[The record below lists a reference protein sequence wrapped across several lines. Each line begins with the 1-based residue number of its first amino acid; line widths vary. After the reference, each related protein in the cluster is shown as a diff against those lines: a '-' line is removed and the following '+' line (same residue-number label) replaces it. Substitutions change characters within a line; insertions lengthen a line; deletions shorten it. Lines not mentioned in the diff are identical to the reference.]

1 MTTTVAT
8 AATTLVS
15 RSTTA
20 TALARKHGHPRDA
33 AIEFHEDT
41 HSYFV
46 TAADGVKHK
55 AGLSVTGLIN
65 TVIRDPFN
73 APEVAA
79 KLAARPSRKYN
90 AGVGPDGRFLPLTAE
105 AILASWD
112 ARRDLG
118 TDLHGKI
125 ELYLNGTPEAELFG
139 GASDES
145 AVNFAEFR
153 QFKRWFEACGLEA
166 YRTEWVIYA
175 TVDDAGFRET
185 YADADADGDGDGDG
199 DGAAATATATA
210 ADHRPFIAGSVDFV
224 GRNPVTGNYVI
235 VDWKRCAH
243 GAAES
248 GFASSYGGAKMLPPA
263 DALEEC
269 KLSHWTIQVNVYRC
283 ILEACYG
290 ITVERMLMLALYP
303 GQEEAVEYEHARDD
317 SVAATLLRT
326 LRQKEAAAG
335 AAAVADP

>member
-1 MTTTVAT
+1 MTST
-8 AATTLVS
+8 ALIS

-20 TALARKHGHPRDA
+20 TALAREHGHARDA
-33 AIEFHEDT
+33 DVVFHEDT
-41 HSYFV
+41 HSYIV
-46 TAADGVKHK
+46 RGMCAP
-55 AGLSVTGLIN
+55 LSVTGLIN
-65 TVIRDPFN
+65 SVIAEPFD
-73 APEVAA
+73 AAGVAA

-90 AGVGPDGRFLPLTAE
+90 AGVGPDGRLLPLSAA

-139 GASDES
+139 GGGFVADAATETELP
-145 AVNFAEFR
+145 VNFAEFQ
-153 QFKRWFEACGLEA
+153 QFKRWFTACGLKA

-175 TVDDAGFRET
+175 MTDDAGFRKLVLGTLE
-185 YADADADGDGDGDG
+185 D
-199 DGAAATATATA
+199 AAAA
-210 ADHRPFIAGSVDFV
+210 AASAASKPFIAGSVDFV

-248 GFASSYGGAKMLPPA
+248 GFAASYGGVKMLPPA
-263 DALEEC
+263 DALDEC
-269 KLSHWTIQVNVYRC
+269 KLSHWAIQVNIYRC

-290 ITVERMLMLALYP
+290 ITVERMLMLVLYP
-303 GQEEAVEYEHARDD
+303 GQDEAVEYEHARDD
-317 SVAATLLRT
+317 TVAAALLRQQCS
-326 LRQKEAAAG
+326 RICGNSVPVPAH
-335 AAAVADP
+335 VRH

>member
-1 MTTTVAT
+1 MITT
-8 AATTLVS
+8 ATTLVS

-65 TVIRDPFN
+65 TVIRDPFD
-73 APEVAA
+73 APGVAA

-90 AGVGPDGRFLPLTAE
+90 AGVGPDGRFLPLTAA

-125 ELYLNGTPEAELFG
+125 ELYLNDTPETELFG
-139 GASDES
+139 GVSDES
-145 AVNFAEFR
+145 AVNLPEFR

-175 TVDDAGFRET
+175 TVDDAGFRELRVGT
-185 YADADADGDGDGDG
+185 PEE
-199 DGAAATATATA
+199 AAA
-210 ADHRPFIAGSVDFV
+210 ADYRPFIAGSVDFV
-224 GRNPVTGNYVI
+224 GRNPATGNYVI

-248 GFASSYGGAKMLPPA
+248 GFASSYGGARMLPPA

-269 KLSHWTIQVNVYRC
+269 KLSHWAIQVNVYRC